1 MRKLLLVFAL
11 IAIVACADLKQDL
24 DKLLDEIRLNGGVDW
39 PTVWDYVKRV
49 GCAVAGPACCAAFP
63 AACGICK
70 AVLAQLC

>member
-1 MRKLLLVFAL
+1 MRKLLLVFAI
-11 IAIVACADLKQDL
+11 IAIVACADLNQEL
-24 DKLLDEIRLNGGVDW
+24 NKLVDEIRLQGGVDW
-39 PTVWDYVKRV
+39 NKVWDYVKRV